1 MESVV
6 SSNVARIG
14 YDADSRVLTVE
25 FRNGSRYEYENVPA
39 TEYAGFLG
47 AWSKGRY
54 LHRWIKG
61 RYDYRKL

>member
-1 MESVV
+1 MF
-6 SSNVARIG
+6 SNT
-14 YDADSRVLTVE
+14 RVLTVE